1 MPLTDAERQRIDV
14 LLGTVQDQGLSDAE
28 KQRIDS
34 LLGPADQPAQEPK
47 DDSFL
52 GTLGRTISNVP
63 GDIAPTVGEEFSAFG
78 EVLSDPVAA
87 AKGIYNVGSGV
98 VDTVTGDDTPESRM
112 AKDAY
117 YQFTGE
123 IKDFEERPV
132 RAALNLAAIGSGLA
146 TGGAGLATRAPRA
159 ASILAKAGKAL
170 DVLDPVATTAKAAT
184 GAVKLPFKGAK
195 KTVETVAGV
204 TEDAAQQGSRGLL
217 GQVFDS
223 FLGFTTGTSN
233 TALQKVREF
242 AATDKADVMREFRKD
257 SEKGRLRV
265 VDKYVDDYRK
275 IKQAANDDY
284 EAAKQ
289 AMIDD
294 GIWNTRIGQR
304 DIDALTRLRSAVNEA
319 LRESGATIRLSAD
332 GSASIDFPYEQA
344 SMAAGSR
351 KVIQETLDEIV
362 SPNFDRLPNGIDVA
376 YVDKLK
382 KQISDELSS
391 ISALDGTSKQAR
403 RALSQLENNLRGIL
417 NETSEGRY
425 GDLMSPYREK
435 METLEAA
442 DDFFSIRPSD
452 AVKVKG
458 KKVKSGGYGRLAQ
471 ALNDRSDTYAALQQF
486 EDMAARSGGS
496 GDLIASLTGTIFNPL
511 FGSGLV
517 VKSEIAQAGR
527 AIVGFEALLGAI
539 PALAL
544 FSPRAVAEITQKMVS
559 RGVPLPKARARANAL
574 VSAFNRMNNKINKT
588 LPGDITFK
596 DGLREGVTLG
606 QLIERLNEDAELSQE
621 LEGK

>member
-1 MPLTDAERQRIDV
+1 MNFTKTQRAK
-14 LLGTVQDQGLSDAE
+14 LE
-28 KQRIDS
+28 S
-34 LLGPADQPAQEPK
+34 LLQPQESTAFSQSQRDRLESLFPAEQLSQAPK

-78 EVLSDPVAA
+78 EVLSDPVGA

-117 YQFTGE
+117 YQFAGE
-123 IKDFEERPV
+123 IKNFEERPV

-170 DVLDPVATTAKAAT
+170 DVLDPVATTTRAAT
-184 GAVKLPFKGAK
+184 GAFKLPFKGAK
-195 KTVETVAGV
+195 KAVETVAGV
-204 TEDAAQQGSRGLL
+204 TEDAAQQGSRGLF

-242 AATDKADVMREFRKD
+242 AASDKADVMREFRKD
-257 SEKGRLRV
+257 SENGRLRV

-289 AMIDD
+289 SLIKEKV
-294 GIWNTRIGQR
+294 WNSRIGQS
-304 DIDALTRLRSAVNEA
+304 DMDALSRLRSAVNEA
-319 LRESGATIRLSAD
+319 LRESGATIKLSTD
-332 GSASIDFPYEQA
+332 GSARIDFPYEQA
-344 SMAAGSR
+344 SMAAESR
-351 KVIQETLDEIV
+351 KAIQKTLDEII
-362 SPNFDRLPNGIDVA
+362 SPDFDRLPNGIDVA

-391 ISALDGTSKQAR
+391 ISALDGTSRQAR
-403 RALSQLENNLRGIL
+403 RALSQVENNLRGLL
-417 NETSEGRY
+417 NETSNGRY

-458 KKVKSGGYGRLAQ
+458 KEVKSGGYGRLAQ

-486 EDMAARSGGS
+486 EDMAAKSGGS
-496 GDLIASLTGTIFNPL
+496 GDLVASLTGTVFNPL

-517 VKSEIAQAGR
+517 VKAEISQLGR
-527 AIVGFEALLGAI
+527 QLTQIGTAVTSI

-544 FSPRAVAEITQKMVS
+544 FSPRAVAEITQRLVS
-559 RGVPLPKARARANAL
+559 AGVPLRAARANASAL
-574 VSAFNRMNNKINKT
+574 VSNFNRMNNKINKT

>member
-1 MPLTDAERQRIDV
+1 MNFTKTQR
-14 LLGTVQDQGLSDAE
+14 E
-28 KQRIDS
+28 KLESLIQPQETTTFSQSQRDRLQS
-34 LLGPADQPAQEPK
+34 LLPADQPAQEPK

-242 AATDKADVMREFRKD
+242 AASDKADVMREFRKD

-275 IKQAANDDY
+275 IKQAASDDY
-284 EAAKQ
+284 EAAKK
-289 AMIDD
+289 AM
-294 GIWNTRIGQR
+294 GKIWNTRIGQT
-304 DIDALTRLRSAVNEA
+304 DTDALTRLRSAVNEA
-319 LRESGATIRLSAD
+319 LRESGATIKLSTD

-362 SPNFDRLPNGIDVA
+362 SPNFDRLPNGIDIA

-417 NETSEGRY
+417 NETSNGRY

-458 KKVKSGGYGRLAQ
+458 KEVKSGGYGRLAQ

-486 EDMAARSGGS
+486 EDMAAKSGGS
-496 GDLIASLTGTIFNPL
+496 GDIVASLTGTIFNPL

-544 FSPRAVAEITQKMVS
+544 FSPRAVGEITQRMVS
-559 RGVPLPKARARANAL
+559 RGVPLRQARARANAL
-574 VSAFNRMNNKINKT
+574 VSTFNRMNNKINKT
-588 LPGDITFK
+588 LPGDMTFK

>member
-123 IKDFEERPV
+123 IKDFEKRPV
-132 RAALNLAAIGSGLA
+132 RAAVNLAAIGSGLA
-146 TGGAGLATRAPRA
+146 TGGAGLATRAPKA

-170 DVLDPVATTAKAAT
+170 DYFDPVATTAKAAT

-242 AATDKADVMREFRKD
+242 AASDKADVMREFRRD
-257 SEKGRLRV
+257 SENGRLRV
-265 VDKYVDDYRK
+265 IDKYVDDYRK
-275 IKQAANDDY
+275 IKQAASEDY
-284 EAAKQ
+284 EVGKQ
-289 AMIDD
+289 ALIDNK
-294 GIWNTRIGQR
+294 IWNSRIGQS
-304 DIDALTRLRSAVNEA
+304 DMDALAQLREAVNQPLSEF
-319 LRESGATIRLSAD
+319 GAGVKLSAD
-332 GSASIDFPYEQA
+332 GTASVDFPYGEA
-344 SMAAGSR
+344 TIAKGSR
-351 KVIQETLDEIV
+351 GRIDKALSEII
-362 SPNFDRLPNGIDVA
+362 SPNLKALKNGIDVA

-382 KQISDELSS
+382 KEISDEISS

-403 RALSQLENNLRGIL
+403 KALVEVESNLRKVL
-417 NETSEGRY
+417 NQASNDQY
-425 GDLMSPYREK
+425 GKLMRPYREK

-442 DDFFSIRPSD
+442 DDFFSIRPGD

-458 KKVKSGGYGRLAQ
+458 RDVKSGGYGRLAQ

-544 FSPRAVAEITQKMVS
+544 FSPRAVGEITQRMVS
-559 RGVPLPKARARANAL
+559 RGVPLRQARARANAL
-574 VSAFNRMNNKINKT
+574 VSTFNRMNNKINKT
-588 LPGDITFK
+588 LPGDMTFK

-606 QLIERLNEDAELSQE
+606 QLIERLNEDAELSKE

>member
-1 MPLTDAERQRIDV
+1 MNFTKTQRAK
-14 LLGTVQDQGLSDAE
+14 LE
-28 KQRIDS
+28 S
-34 LLGPADQPAQEPK
+34 LLQPQEPTTFSQSQRDRLQSLLPAEQLLQAPK

-123 IKDFEERPV
+123 IKDFEKRPV
-132 RAALNLAAIGSGLA
+132 RAAVNLAAIGAGLA

-170 DVLDPVATTAKAAT
+170 DVLDPVATTAKAAK
-184 GAVKLPFKGAK
+184 ALVKAPYTIPK
-195 KTVETVAGV
+195 KAVETVAGV

-242 AATDKADVMREFRKD
+242 AASDKADVMREFRKD
-257 SEKGRLRV
+257 TEGGRLRV
-265 VDKYVDDYRK
+265 VDKYIDDYEK
-275 IKQAANDDY
+275 IKQAASDDY

-289 AMIDD
+289 AMID
-294 GIWNTRIGQR
+294 GKIWNTRIGQT
-304 DIDALTRLRSAVNEA
+304 DTDALTRLRSAVNEA
-319 LRESGATIRLSAD
+319 LRESGATIKLSTD

-351 KVIQETLDEIV
+351 KVIQKTLDEII
-362 SPNFDRLPNGIDVA
+362 SPDFSQLPNGIDIA

-382 KQISDELSS
+382 KQISDEISS

-403 RALSQLENNLRGIL
+403 RALSKIENNLRGIL
-417 NETSEGRY
+417 NEASEGRY
-425 GDLMSPYREK
+425 GDLMRPYREK

-458 KKVKSGGYGRLAQ
+458 KEVKSGGYGRLAQ

-486 EDMAARSGGS
+486 EDMAAKSGGS
-496 GDLIASLTGTIFNPL
+496 GDLVASLTGTVFNPL

-517 VKSEIAQAGR
+517 VKAEISQLGR
-527 AIVGFEALLGAI
+527 QLTQIGTAITSI

-544 FSPRAVAEITQKMVS
+544 FSPRAVAEITQRLVS
-559 RGVPLPKARARANAL
+559 AGVPFRRARANASAL
-574 VSAFNRMNNKINKT
+574 VSNFNRMNNKINKT
-588 LPGDITFK
+588 LPGDLTFR

>member
-1 MPLTDAERQRIDV
+1 MNFTKTQRAK
-14 LLGTVQDQGLSDAE
+14 LE
-28 KQRIDS
+28 S
-34 LLGPADQPAQEPK
+34 LLQPQEPTTFSQSQRDRLQSLLPAEQLLQAPK

-123 IKDFEERPV
+123 IKDFEKRPV
-132 RAALNLAAIGSGLA
+132 RAAVNLAAIGAGLA

-170 DVLDPVATTAKAAT
+170 DVLDPVATTAKAAK
-184 GAVKLPFKGAK
+184 ALVKAPYTIPK
-195 KTVETVAGV
+195 KAVETVAGV

-242 AATDKADVMREFRKD
+242 AASDKADVMREFRKD

-275 IKQAANDDY
+275 IKQAASDDY
-284 EAAKQ
+284 EAAKK
-289 AMIDD
+289 AMIK
-294 GIWNTRIGQR
+294 GKIWNTRIGQT
-304 DIDALTRLRSAVNEA
+304 DTDALSQLRSAVNEA
-319 LRESGATIRLSAD
+319 LRESGATIKMSTD

-351 KVIQETLDEIV
+351 KVIQKTLDEII
-362 SPNFDRLPNGIDVA
+362 SPDFSQLPNGIDIA

-382 KQISDELSS
+382 KQISDEISS

-403 RALSQLENNLRGIL
+403 RALSKIENNLRGIL
-417 NETSEGRY
+417 NEASEGRY
-425 GDLMSPYREK
+425 GDLMRPYREK

-458 KKVKSGGYGRLAQ
+458 KEVKSGGYGRLAQ

-486 EDMAARSGGS
+486 EDMAAKSGGS
-496 GDLIASLTGTIFNPL
+496 GDLVASLTGTVFNPL

-517 VKSEIAQAGR
+517 VKAEISQLGR
-527 AIVGFEALLGAI
+527 QLTQIGTAITSI

-544 FSPRAVAEITQKMVS
+544 FSPRAVAEITQRLVS
-559 RGVPLPKARARANAL
+559 AGVPFRRARANASAL
-574 VSAFNRMNNKINKT
+574 VSNFNRMNNKINKT
-588 LPGDITFK
+588 LPGDLTFR

>member
-1 MPLTDAERQRIDV
+1 MNFTKTQRAK
-14 LLGTVQDQGLSDAE
+14 LE
-28 KQRIDS
+28 S
-34 LLGPADQPAQEPK
+34 LLQPQEPTTFSQSQRDRLENLFPAEQLSQAPK

-98 VDTVTGDDTPESRM
+98 VDTITGDDTPESRM

-117 YQFTGE
+117 YQFAGE
-123 IKDFEERPV
+123 IKNFEERPV
-132 RAALNLAAIGSGLA
+132 RAAVNLAAIGAGLA

-170 DVLDPVATTAKAAT
+170 DVLDPVATTARAAT

-242 AATDKADVMREFRKD
+242 AASDKADVMREFRRD
-257 SEKGRLRV
+257 SENGRLRV
-265 VDKYVDDYRK
+265 IDKYVDDYRK
-275 IKQAANDDY
+275 IKQAASEDY
-284 EAAKQ
+284 EVGKQ
-289 AMIDD
+289 ALIDNE
-294 GIWNTRIGQR
+294 IWNSRIGQS
-304 DIDALTRLRSAVNEA
+304 DMDALAQLRAAVNQPLSEF
-319 LRESGATIRLSAD
+319 GAGVKLSAD
-332 GSASIDFPYEQA
+332 GTASVDFPYGEA
-344 SMAAGSR
+344 TIAKGSR
-351 KVIQETLDEIV
+351 GRIDKALSEII
-362 SPNFDRLPNGIDVA
+362 SPNLKALKNGIDVA

-382 KQISDELSS
+382 KEISDEISS

-403 RALSQLENNLRGIL
+403 KALVEVENNLRKVL
-417 NETSEGRY
+417 NQASNDQY
-425 GDLMSPYREK
+425 GKLMRPYREK

-442 DDFFSIRPSD
+442 DDFFSIRPGD

-458 KKVKSGGYGRLAQ
+458 RDVKSGGYGRLAQ

-486 EDMAARSGGS
+486 EDMAAKSGGS
-496 GDLIASLTGTIFNPL
+496 GDIVASLTGTIFNPL

-544 FSPRAVAEITQKMVS
+544 FSPRAVAEITQRMVS
-559 RGVPLPKARARANAL
+559 RGVPLRQARARANAL
-574 VSAFNRMNNKINKT
+574 VSTFNRMNDKINKT
-588 LPGDITFK
+588 LPGDLTFK

>member
-1 MPLTDAERQRIDV
+1 MNFTKTQRAK
-14 LLGTVQDQGLSDAE
+14 LE
-28 KQRIDS
+28 S
-34 LLGPADQPAQEPK
+34 LLQPQEPTTFSQSQRDRLQSLLPAEQLLQAPK

-117 YQFTGE
+117 YQFAGE
-123 IKDFEERPV
+123 IEDFEERPV
-132 RAALNLAAIGSGLA
+132 RAAVNLAAIGAGLA

-159 ASILAKAGKAL
+159 ASVLAKAGKAL
-170 DVLDPVATTAKAAT
+170 DVLDPVATTARAAKAL
-184 GAVKLPFKGAK
+184 VKAPYTVPK
-195 KTVETVAGV
+195 KAVETVAGV

-242 AATDKADVMREFRKD
+242 AASDKADVMREFRKD

-275 IKQAANDDY
+275 IKQAASDDY
-284 EAAKQ
+284 EAAKK
-289 AMIDD
+289 AMIK
-294 GIWNTRIGQR
+294 GKIWNTRIGQT
-304 DIDALTRLRSAVNEA
+304 DTDALSQLRSAVNEA
-319 LRESGATIRLSAD
+319 LRESGATIKMSTD

-351 KVIQETLDEIV
+351 KVIQKTLDEII
-362 SPNFDRLPNGIDVA
+362 SPDFSQLPNGIDIA

-382 KQISDELSS
+382 KQISDEISS

-403 RALSQLENNLRGIL
+403 RALSKIENNLRGIL
-417 NETSEGRY
+417 NEASEGRY
-425 GDLMSPYREK
+425 GDLMRPYREK

-458 KKVKSGGYGRLAQ
+458 KEVKSGGYGRLAQ

-486 EDMAARSGGS
+486 EDMAAKSGGS
-496 GDLIASLTGTIFNPL
+496 GDLVASLTGTVFNPL

-517 VKSEIAQAGR
+517 VKAEISQLGR
-527 AIVGFEALLGAI
+527 QLTQIGTAITSI

-544 FSPRAVAEITQKMVS
+544 FSPRAVAEITQRLVS
-559 RGVPLPKARARANAL
+559 AGVPFRRARANASAL
-574 VSAFNRMNNKINKT
+574 VSNFNRMNNKINKT
-588 LPGDITFK
+588 LPGDLTFR

>member
-123 IKDFEERPV
+123 IKDFEKRPV
-132 RAALNLAAIGSGLA
+132 RAAVNLAAIGSGLA
-146 TGGAGLATRAPRA
+146 TGGAGLATRAPKA

-170 DVLDPVATTAKAAT
+170 DYFDPVATTAKAAT
-184 GAVKLPFKGAK
+184 GVVKLPFKGAK

-242 AATDKADVMREFRKD
+242 AASDKADVMREFRRD
-257 SEKGRLRV
+257 SENGRLRV
-265 VDKYVDDYRK
+265 IDKYVDDYRK
-275 IKQAANDDY
+275 IKQAASEDY
-284 EAAKQ
+284 EVGKQ
-289 AMIDD
+289 ALIDNK
-294 GIWNTRIGQR
+294 IWNSRIGQS
-304 DIDALTRLRSAVNEA
+304 DMDALAQLREAVNQPLSEF
-319 LRESGATIRLSAD
+319 GAGVKLSAD
-332 GSASIDFPYEQA
+332 GTASVDFPYGEA
-344 SMAAGSR
+344 TIAKGSR
-351 KVIQETLDEIV
+351 GRIDKALSEII
-362 SPNFDRLPNGIDVA
+362 SPNLKALKNGIDVA

-382 KQISDELSS
+382 KEISDEISS

-403 RALSQLENNLRGIL
+403 KALVEVESNLRKVL
-417 NETSEGRY
+417 NQASNDQY
-425 GDLMSPYREK
+425 GKLMRPYREK

-442 DDFFSIRPSD
+442 DDFFSIRPGD

-458 KKVKSGGYGRLAQ
+458 RDVKSGGYGRLAQ

-544 FSPRAVAEITQKMVS
+544 FSPRAVGEITQRMVS
-559 RGVPLPKARARANAL
+559 RGVPLRQARARANAL
-574 VSAFNRMNNKINKT
+574 VSTFNRMNNKINKT
-588 LPGDITFK
+588 LPGDMTFK

-606 QLIERLNEDAELSQE
+606 QLIERLNEDAELSKE

>member
-1 MPLTDAERQRIDV
+1 MNFTKTQRAK
-14 LLGTVQDQGLSDAE
+14 LE
-28 KQRIDS
+28 S
-34 LLGPADQPAQEPK
+34 LLQPQEPTTFSQSQRDRLQSLLPAEQLLQAPK

-117 YQFTGE
+117 YQFAGE
-123 IKDFEERPV
+123 IEDFEERPV
-132 RAALNLAAIGSGLA
+132 RAAVNLAAIGAGLA

-159 ASILAKAGKAL
+159 ASVLAKAGKAL
-170 DVLDPVATTAKAAT
+170 DVLDPVATTARAAKAL
-184 GAVKLPFKGAK
+184 VKAPYTVPK
-195 KTVETVAGV
+195 KAVETVAGV

-223 FLGFTTGTSN
+223 LLGFTTGTSN

-242 AATDKADVMREFRKD
+242 AASDKADVMREFRKD

-275 IKQAANDDY
+275 IKQAASDDY
-284 EAAKQ
+284 EAAKK
-289 AMIDD
+289 AMIK
-294 GIWNTRIGQR
+294 GKIWNTRIGQT
-304 DIDALTRLRSAVNEA
+304 DTDALSQLRSAVNEA
-319 LRESGATIRLSAD
+319 LRESGATIKMSTD

-351 KVIQETLDEIV
+351 KVIQKTLDEII
-362 SPNFDRLPNGIDVA
+362 SPDFSQLPNGIDIA

-382 KQISDELSS
+382 KQISDEISS

-403 RALSQLENNLRGIL
+403 RALSKIENNLRGIL
-417 NETSEGRY
+417 NEASEGRY
-425 GDLMSPYREK
+425 GDLMRPYREK

-458 KKVKSGGYGRLAQ
+458 KEVKSGGYGRLAQ

-486 EDMAARSGGS
+486 EDMAAKSGGS
-496 GDLIASLTGTIFNPL
+496 GDLVASLTGTVFNPL

-517 VKSEIAQAGR
+517 VKAEISQLGR
-527 AIVGFEALLGAI
+527 QLTQIGTAITSI

-544 FSPRAVAEITQKMVS
+544 FSPRAVAEITQRLVS
-559 RGVPLPKARARANAL
+559 AGVPFRRARANASAL
-574 VSAFNRMNNKINKT
+574 VSNFNRMNNKINKT
-588 LPGDITFK
+588 LPGDLTFR